1 VAERVAAARA
11 IQRAALERRIG
22 LHRCDH
28 QCAVRPRPDRD
39 IAEPDAAATALLR
52 DASEKLGFSARAYHR
67 VLKVART
74 LADLDGAR
82 RVGRIHLAEATLR
95 RNVPLVAAPR
105 RAPSVADHGAPA
117 WTPRAET
124 LRMAAGGGIAA
135 AAASLA
141 AILLVPPF
149 AILFAASAA
158 VGAGAAAWALTALSG
173 RRRAEALAR
182 LAAENAELSRALEAA
197 VDRSW
202 ELEESEERYRS
213 LVDARERAEAASRA
227 KSRFLATVS
236 HEFRTPLNG
245 ILGLNRLLL
254 ETGMTPAQ
262 ETYARGVQSS
272 GTALLTLIED
282 MLDFS
287 KIEAGRLDIRP
298 EPIDLAVLVAE
309 VAELLSAKAYRKG
322 IDIGV
327 DIDADLPERVVA
339 DPARLRQV
347 LVNLVGNAV
356 KFTEA
361 GGITVTVAVER
372 RMAAGR
378 VRLALAV
385 ADTGPGIP
393 EADAER
399 LFGEF
404 EQADSALTRRHGGTG
419 LGLAISRRLVAAM
432 GGVLTVAPAPSGGSV
447 FRFAIEAEVVA
458 AAITEVPPVAGL
470 RVLVAMPDG
479 AEAPALTRALAA
491 AGVDARQVATLH
503 AAAALVGA
511 AAAAGL
517 AYDVLLLD
525 GRLAAGGDP
534 VARLREA
541 AGLSLPVV
549 ALVAPDRRAEAA
561 GLAASGYAGFVL
573 RPFRRASLLAVV
585 ASAAHDP
592 AGFGVD
598 PHDGGKPVAAPALPR
613 QAGTV
618 LLAEDNEISALLARA
633 VFESLGHAVTE
644 VGDGLAAVAA
654 ATAEAARYDAIFL
667 DLHMPELDGL
677 AVAARIRAH
686 ERANAL
692 SRTPVIALTADT
704 LPETRR
710 AALAAG
716 VDLVLEKPVS
726 PDALRAALAGVGEDR
741 AAA

>member
-1 VAERVAAARA
+1 MEQHPQPLR
-11 IQRAALERRIG
+11 QN
-22 LHRCDH
+22 
-28 QCAVRPRPDRD
+28 VR
-39 IAEPDAAATALLR
+39 LL
-52 DASEKLGFSARAYHR
+52 
-67 VLKVART
+67 
-74 LADLDGAR
+74 
-82 RVGRIHLAEATLR
+82 
-95 RNVPLVAAPR
+95 AAPR
-105 RAPSVADHGAPA
+105 RGA
-117 WTPRAET
+117 TV
-124 LRMAAGGGIAA
+124 GGGSAAPTGGEAALRLAAVSGGIVAA
-135 AAASLA
+135 ACLW
-141 AILLVPPF
+141 AILLVPPL
-149 AILFAASAA
+149 ALPFAACATI
-158 VGAGAAAWALTALSG
+158 GAGAFGWAVTALAG
-173 RRRAEALAR
+173 GKRNRALAQ
-182 LAAENAELSRALEAA
+182 LAAENVEMARALEAA

-254 ETGMTPAQ
+254 ETGLTPAQ

-298 EPIDLAVLVAE
+298 EATDVAALVAE

-322 IDIGV
+322 IDVGV
-327 DIDADLPERVVA
+327 EIDAALPPKAVV
-339 DPARLRQV
+339 DPTRLRQV

-356 KFTEA
+356 KFTET
-361 GGITVTVAVER
+361 GGVTVRLAAER

-378 VRLALAV
+378 VRLAFAV

-393 EADAER
+393 EEDAER

-432 GGVLTVAPAPSGGSV
+432 GGVLTVAPGVSGGSV
-447 FRFAIEAEVVA
+447 FQFAIEADVGAHAPAEAPRIA
-458 AAITEVPPVAGL
+458 AL

-479 AEAPALTRALAA
+479 AEAPVLTKALAT
-491 AGVDARQVATLH
+491 AGADARHVGTFH
-503 AAAALVGA
+503 AAAALAGA

-517 AYDVLLLD
+517 PYDVVLLD
-525 GRLAAGGDP
+525 GRLVAGGDP
-534 VARLREA
+534 VAQLREA
-541 AGLSLPVV
+541 SGTGVPVV

-573 RPFRRASLLAVV
+573 RPFRRGSLLAVV
-585 ASAAHDP
+585 AAVGRG
-592 AGFGVD
+592 AGGFAID
-598 PHDGGKPVAAPALPR
+598 PHDGGRPVAVPPR
-613 QAGTV
+613 RPVQAGAV
-618 LLAEDNEISALLARA
+618 LLAEDDEISALLARA

-644 VGDGLAAVAA
+644 VRDGVAAVAA

-686 ERANAL
+686 ERSSGL
-692 SRTPVIALTADT
+692 PPTPVIALTADT

-716 VDLVLEKPVS
+716 IDSVLEKPVA
-726 PDALRAALAGVGEDR
+726 PDALRAALTSAGEHR